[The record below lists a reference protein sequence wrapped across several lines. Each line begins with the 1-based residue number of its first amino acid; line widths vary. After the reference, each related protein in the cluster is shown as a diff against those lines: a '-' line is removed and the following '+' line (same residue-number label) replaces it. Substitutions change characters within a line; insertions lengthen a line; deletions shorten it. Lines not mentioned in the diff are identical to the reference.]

1 MQFLVISRRSFFEF
15 RVFFTPKK
23 NILNEMAQF
32 CYEIGHMVL
41 QQVYYSMVLQQVC
54 YNMVLQQG
62 ATIWSCNKCVTI
74 WFYNKFTSSQRV
86 LGYC

>member
-1 MQFLVISRRSFFEF
+1 
-15 RVFFTPKK
+15 
-23 NILNEMAQF
+23 MAQF

-62 ATIWSCNKCVTI
+62 ATIWCYNKCVTI

-86 LGYC
+86 LGYCQKTEDKLDMLLVPEIKVDPSF